1 MNSDKLMEQALGDYF
16 DSLLSESNEP
26 LAPSQPPEQK
36 AEPAP
41 KPQTKPLATLFAEA
55 EQRVAAVAEAEAKNA
70 LLPIKEL
77 PEQAPEP
84 EPAPEIEVVEPQVQQ
99 AEPELEAQVEQQALV
114 QESASEWQ
122 NIETDNEF
130 QVLFFEVAGV
140 TFGVPLTNL
149 GGIHRITEVS
159 PLFGKPAWFSG
170 IMIEREQKLSV
181 VDTAKWVMPGQP
193 FEPSY
198 KYLVMLGETPW
209 GLSCEKLLGTE
220 RLNKDDVKW
229 RSQPGKRPWLAG
241 MVKQKMCALLHV
253 EELQAML
260 SNGVDIE
267 GR

>member
-16 DSLLSESNEP
+16 DSLLSEPVESTPVAN
-26 LAPSQPPEQK
+26 SPEVNVDSDQV
-36 AEPAP
+36 
-41 KPQTKPLATLFAEA
+41 PQTKPLATLFAEA

-84 EPAPEIEVVEPQVQQ
+84 ESTELEQQ
-99 AEPELEAQVEQQALV
+99 YAEPELETQVESQAQQ
-114 QESASEWQ
+114 QNSESEWQ

-220 RLNKDDVKW
+220 RLNTDDVKW

-260 SNGVDIE
+260 SNGVDID